1 MKLRAIFSAMCSQLI
16 SAGRWSTSV
25 EDVAVAG
32 PRRQKANAVLIRFL
46 SWTRLLVASV
56 SNERMSANRNSVK
69 LPREYPSANDSI
81 SKCAW
86 RIVIGDQKRMFSVV
100 LHLPKS

>member
-1 MKLRAIFSAMCSQLI
+1 MKLKAIFSAMCSQLI

-46 SWTRLLVASV
+46 SWTRLLLASV

-100 LHLPKS
+100 LYLPKS